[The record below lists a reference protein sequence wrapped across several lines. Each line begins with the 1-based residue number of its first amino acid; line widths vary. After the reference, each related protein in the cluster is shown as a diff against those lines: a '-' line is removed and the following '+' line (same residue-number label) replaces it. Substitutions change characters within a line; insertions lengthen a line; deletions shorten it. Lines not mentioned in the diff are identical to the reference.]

1 MPEERTATIQ
11 SALRD
16 ARTRLLPVSD
26 SAGLDAQILLGAAL
40 EADRAYL
47 LAHPDQPLT
56 AEQAAQFSAW
66 VARCAAG
73 EPLAYVLGRRAFYDR
88 EFIVTPDVLIPR
100 PETEILL
107 EEALK
112 FAEARALV
120 AVDVGTGS
128 GALAVTLAA
137 LRPALTVYATDISP
151 AALDVARRNAAQHN
165 AAVTFWQGDLL
176 SPLLERG
183 IRADLIL
190 ANLPYIPSG
199 DLPALAVA
207 RWEPRLALDGG
218 ADGLDLVRRLLRQ
231 AADGWRS
238 GGLLLL
244 EIGHDQGAAGAAL
257 CRAAFPGAEA
267 RVLRDYGGHERVL
280 RVERK

>member
-1 MPEERTATIQ
+1 MQ

-16 ARTRLLPVSD
+16 ARTRLLPASD
-26 SAGLDAQILLGAAL
+26 SAALDAQTLLGAAL
-40 EADRAYL
+40 GVERAYL

-56 AEQAAQFSAW
+56 AEQSAQFNTW
-66 VARCAAG
+66 VERCAAG
-73 EPLAYVLGRRAFYDR
+73 EPLSYVLGRRAFYDR
-88 EFIVTPDVLIPR
+88 ELIVTPDVLIPR
-100 PETEILL
+100 PETELLL
-107 EEALK
+107 EAALA
-112 FAEARALV
+112 FAGSRALV

-137 LRPALTVYATDISP
+137 LCPALTVYATDISP
-151 AALDVARRNAAQHN
+151 AALDVARQNAALHG
-165 AAVTFWQGDLL
+165 AAVTFLQGDLL

-183 IRADLIL
+183 IHADLIM

-199 DLPALAVA
+199 DLPALAVT

-231 AADGWRS
+231 AADGWRAE
-238 GGLLLL
+238 GLMLL
-244 EIGHDQGAAGAAL
+244 EIGYDQGVAGAAL
-257 CRAAFPGAEA
+257 CREMFPGADVQ
-267 RVLRDYGGHERVL
+267 VLRDYSGHDRIL